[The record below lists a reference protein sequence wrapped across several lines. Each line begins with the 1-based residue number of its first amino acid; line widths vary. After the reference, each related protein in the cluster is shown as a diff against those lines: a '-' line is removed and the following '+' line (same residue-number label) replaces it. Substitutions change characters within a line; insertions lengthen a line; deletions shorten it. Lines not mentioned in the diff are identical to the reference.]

1 VLQKAAVMIANNGA
15 NNGVVGRGKS
25 GMRWPLGLSFAS
37 STAIQLI
44 NVLTGVL
51 LARTLGPFGR
61 GELAALL
68 LWPTILAAVGSLGVM
83 DAATYYSARAT
94 GGTGTIIAS
103 ALALGIAESI
113 VLVAGGVLLLP
124 LVLSHYDQQVLHAA
138 YVFLAFIPINILT
151 LTLAGV
157 INGLHRFGWFQTLR
171 FLVVGATAC
180 GLVLLAW
187 MHELTLERAAAVYLG
202 SNLLTLATA
211 AVLYRLADRSSLR
224 LSLSIARELLSFGV
238 RSHLGNVS
246 SLLNERLDQLVIS
259 AFLVPAKLGLYVVA
273 VTLTS
278 VTTLVGS
285 SVSFVSLPTLA
296 RLRGTE
302 ERAAGA
308 RRLIG
313 VTALTSAAMTLPL
326 IVFTPFIIEIA
337 FGRAFRD
344 AALVSRILLI
354 GAVILSTNRVLSSSL
369 IGLGRPLDAGISE
382 ATALIATFAGLAV
395 LLPTLG
401 LIGAAVASVIAYSV
415 SASWMVW
422 RIGRALGLSA
432 AELFV
437 GRRRREPVVM
447 PPSLSGRPA
456 VGRSDQ

>member
-1 VLQKAAVMIANNGA
+1 VSQKAAVTIAD
-15 NNGVVGRGKS
+15 NGVAGRDKS

-37 STAIQLI
+37 STAIQLL

-83 DAATYYSARAT
+83 DAATYYSARAA
-94 GGTGTIIAS
+94 GGTGTIVGS
-103 ALALGIAESI
+103 ALALGISESI
-113 VLVAGGVLLLP
+113 LLVAGGVLVLP
-124 LVLSHYDQQVLHAA
+124 LVLSHYDQQVLDAA

-180 GLVLLAW
+180 GLVLLALI
-187 MHELTLERAAAVYLG
+187 HELTLERAAAVYLG

-211 AVLYRLADRSSLR
+211 ALLYRLADESPVRVSFK
-224 LSLSIARELLSFGV
+224 IGRELLSFGV

-259 AFLVPAKLGLYVVA
+259 AFLAPAKLGLYVVA

-278 VTTLVGS
+278 ATTLVGS

-302 ERAAGA
+302 ERAAAA

-313 VTALTSAAMTLPL
+313 LTALTSTAITLPL
-326 IVFTPFIIEIA
+326 IAFTPFILEIA
-337 FGRAFRD
+337 FGTAFGE

-354 GAVILSTNRVLSSSL
+354 GAVILSTNRVLSSTL

-382 ATALIATFAGLAV
+382 ATALIATFAGLAA

-401 LIGAAVASVIAYSV
+401 LIGAGIASVIAYSV

-422 RIGRALGLSA
+422 RTSRALELST
-432 AELFV
+432 AELFL
-437 GRRRREPVVM
+437 GRRRRDAVVM
-447 PPSLSGRPA
+447 PPSLSGTPA
-456 VGRSDQ
+456 VGRTDQ